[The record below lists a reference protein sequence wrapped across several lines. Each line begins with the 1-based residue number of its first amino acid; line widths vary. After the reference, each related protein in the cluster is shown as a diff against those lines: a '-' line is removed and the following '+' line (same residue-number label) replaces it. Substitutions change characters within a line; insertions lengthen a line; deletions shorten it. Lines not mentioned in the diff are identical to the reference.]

1 MKNRYIEIVFDNSG
15 SMGTIM
21 ESGKSRLETA
31 KQLFREEIL
40 PSIDWQY
47 DSVFLRTLRSGC
59 ENLSEVKKGFNKDS
73 LEHMI
78 QALRPEGGTPLYN
91 TVKDALNASKR
102 AIADEKVIFVLTDG
116 EDTCGFSDSLNFTEE
131 ELRYVKTLNVILI
144 KYAIENTITNT
155 NLDWFA
161 SKIGAQTFSVGA
173 SGRADFS
180 SMRADLRNGLGNAG
194 FVTGSNRNVTP
205 VYPNYTM
212 SWSELNNRGIQI
224 YQAELLFNEGFLS
237 WKPESNKPLEGKQWS
252 ELLFLWSLRFL
263 NGLPAEI
270 VRAMLLHLPK
280 PYAYS
285 QSGMY
290 WDFQKTRWITPE
302 AKPMQRLPNPEAK
315 MQDNLNVKNREI
327 EADKIYDEDVY
338 YEVHQLRQENVA
350 GTPGYKLIKW
360 QCKTDI
366 LTKPSKTKKLKEGDV
381 VQFVKPKAKGRPKK
395 SIS

>member
-40 PSIDWQY
+40 PSIDWQN

-116 EDTCGFSDSLNFTEE
+116 EDTCGFSNSLNFTEE

-144 KYAIENTITNT
+144 KYAIENAITNA

-194 FVTGSNRNVTP
+194 FVTGSIRNVAP
-205 VYPNYTM
+205 VYPNYTL
-212 SWSELNNRGIQI
+212 SWGELNNRGIQI

-270 VRAMLLHLPK
+270 VRAMLLHLPR
-280 PYAYS
+280 PYAFS

-302 AKPMQRLPNPEAK
+302 AKPAQRLPNPEAK

-327 EADKIYDEDVY
+327 EADKLYDEDVY
-338 YEVHQLRQENVA
+338 YEVHQLRQENIA
-350 GTPGYKLIKW
+350 GTPGYKLEKW
-360 QCKTDI
+360 RCKTDI
-366 LTKPSKTKKLKEGDV
+366 LVKPSKTKKLKEGDV
-381 VQFVKPKAKGRPKK
+381 VQFVKPKAKGRPRK
-395 SIS
+395 

>member
-40 PSIDWQY
+40 PSIDWQN

-73 LEHMI
+73 LEDMI

-116 EDTCGFSDSLNFTEE
+116 EDTCGFSNSLNFTDE

-194 FVTGSNRNVTP
+194 FVTGSIRNVAP
-205 VYPNYTM
+205 VYPNYTL
-212 SWSELNNRGIQI
+212 SWGELNNRGIQI

-302 AKPMQRLPNPEAK
+302 AKPAQRLPNPEAK

-327 EADKIYDEDVY
+327 EADKLYDEDVY
-338 YEVHQLRQENVA
+338 YEVHQLRQENIA
-350 GTPGYKLIKW
+350 GTPGYKLEKW
-360 QCKTDI
+360 RCKTDI
-366 LTKPSKTKKLKEGDV
+366 LVKPSKTKKLKEGDV
-381 VQFVKPKAKGRPKK
+381 VQFVKPKAKGRPRK
-395 SIS
+395 

>member
-15 SMGTIM
+15 SMGTFM
-21 ESGKSRLETA
+21 DSGKSRLETA

-40 PSIDWQY
+40 PSIDWQN

-73 LEHMI
+73 LEDII
-78 QALRPEGGTPLYN
+78 QALQPEGGTPLYN

-102 AIADEKVIFVLTDG
+102 AIADDKIIFVLTDG
-116 EDTCGFSDSLNFTEE
+116 EDTCGFSNSLNFTEE

-144 KYAIENTITNT
+144 KYAIENAITNA

-173 SGRADFS
+173 NGRADFS

-237 WKPESNKPLEGKQWS
+237 WKPEPNKPLEGKQWS

-270 VRAMLLHLPK
+270 VRAMLLHLPR
-280 PYAYS
+280 PYAFS
-285 QSGMY
+285 QSGIY

-327 EADKIYDEDVY
+327 ESDKLYDEDVY
-338 YEVHQLRQENVA
+338 YEVHQLRQENAA
-350 GTPGYKLIKW
+350 GTAGYKLVKW

-366 LTKPSKTKKLKEGDV
+366 LTKPSKIKKLKEGDV